1 MEKLQNI
8 YSVENWSELFG
19 KYEQLTSTKLCLSC
33 WGDKVKVFNY
43 FRIKEMAKK
52 ETKKETNICSFKP
65 QFEDCQIQI
74 KDVNF
79 TITKE
84 NLTAE
89 IVEKYFKNEPSLMAL
104 INE

>member
-1 MEKLQNI
+1 MTI
-8 YSVENWSELFG
+8 YDVNNWSELFN
-19 KYEQLTSTKLCLSC
+19 KYEQLTLIKLCQSC
-33 WGDKVKVFNY
+33 WSDKVKVFNY

-52 ETKKETNICSFKP
+52 DVKKDANIYSFKP
-65 QFEDCQIQI
+65 EFEDCQVQI

>member
-1 MEKLQNI
+1 MTI
-8 YSVENWSELFG
+8 YEVENWSELFI
-19 KYEQLTSTKLCLSC
+19 KYEQLTTIKLCSTC
-33 WGDKVKVFNY
+33 WADKVKVFNY
-43 FRIKEMAKK
+43 FRKKEMAKK
-52 ETKKETNICSFKP
+52 ELKKEENIYSFKP
-65 QFEDCQIQI
+65 EFEDCQVQI

>member
-1 MEKLQNI
+1 MTI
-8 YSVENWSELFG
+8 YEIENWSELFG
-19 KYEQLTSTKLCLSC
+19 KYEQLTSIKLCHTC

-43 FRIKEMAKK
+43 FRKKEMAKK
-52 ETKKETNICSFKP
+52 DVKKDENIYSFKP
-65 QFEDCQIQI
+65 EFEDCQVQI